1 MLSFFAC
8 LNTSW
13 WWKQTVKVKREK
25 KSQKTD
31 KGINFSLKSHF
42 VYFTRKKS
50 IHPIWDTFHV
60 SALRHYLNEAGK
72 YNPQRLPVS
81 FVGIVELRKHHKL
94 DKSQLLLHNEKSMF
108 PKCDSYTFVLREYC
122 RAFYILLC
130 FIQNSYTKYITVR
143 KLNYSTVT
151 LMILSVANPLEVISA

>member
-1 MLSFFAC
+1 MSCKTIENKIKTCLSLLMLSFFAC

-13 WWKQTVKVKREK
+13 WWKQIVKVKREK

-31 KGINFSLKSHF
+31 KGIHFSLKSHF

-72 YNPQRLPVS
+72 YNPQRLPIS
-81 FVGIVELRKHHKL
+81 FVGIVELRKHRKL
-94 DKSQLLLHNEKSMF
+94 DKSQLLLRNEKKHVSKMWQL
-108 PKCDSYTFVLREYC
+108 YIRTQRVL
-122 RAFYILLC
+122 
-130 FIQNSYTKYITVR
+130 
-143 KLNYSTVT
+143 
-151 LMILSVANPLEVISA
+151 